1 MHSQLSFMD
10 STVERF
16 REMLAHVR
24 ERVRPAY
31 LRNVY
36 FRIDPRNRPKYFEQC
51 WQFERLESSLDTP
64 GEGVIFLPM
73 SDWHVRFQRSQQF
86 ALRLGE
92 AGFRVL
98 YLNPHL
104 GREFRKVPD
113 GSNSAEIRQLRENV
127 WELHVHLPLEPV
139 FHHRLL
145 SSEEHLILTGALA
158 EAGKRLG
165 FQRAVQIISFP
176 VWGRTALALRERL
189 GWPIL
194 YDCHDFIGGF
204 SRIAPS
210 IVQAEPS
217 IIRASDVGL
226 FSSETLMDLNKP
238 LQPERVLIRN
248 GVDRS
253 FIREDREA
261 RRFGGEQSV
270 TYIGSLDDWIDVPAI
285 EAAARE
291 HSSVIFRLFG
301 RVESASIRRLERYSN
316 VHLKGECPHS
326 QVADILES
334 SGAAIIP
341 FKLNRLTRAVDPIK
355 AYEYL
360 ALGLPVITSELP
372 ELERFRDLI
381 YIYRTPAE
389 FCGAI
394 GAALAERDEKLSRR
408 RRAAVLRETWEERT
422 DMLVQQ
428 IGLCTGTHYL
438 SLRTDDR

>member
-1 MHSQLSFMD
+1 MN

-16 REMLAHVR
+16 GEMMAHIK

-36 FRIDPRNRPKYFEQC
+36 FRIDPRNRPEYFEQC
-51 WQFERLESSLDTP
+51 WQFDRLESSLDTP
-64 GEGVIFLPM
+64 AEGVIFLPM

-113 GSNSAEIRQLRENV
+113 RSKAAEIRQLRDNV
-127 WELHVHLPLEPV
+127 WELHVHLLREPV

-145 SSEEHLILTGALA
+145 SSEEQFILA
-158 EAGKRLG
+158 EALEAAGEKLG
-165 FQRAVQIISFP
+165 FERAVQIISFP
-176 VWGRTALALRERL
+176 VWGGTALTLRERL

-210 IVQAEPS
+210 IVQTEPS
-217 IIRASDVGL
+217 IIGASDVGL
-226 FSSETLMDLNKP
+226 FSSETLMDLNKA

-261 RRFGGEQSV
+261 RKCDGVQSV
-270 TYIGSLDDWIDVPAI
+270 TYVGSLDDWIDVPAI

-291 HSSVIFRLFG
+291 HSSVVFRLFG
-301 RVESASIRRLERYSN
+301 RVESAGIKCLEQYSN
-316 VHLKGECPHS
+316 VHLEGECPHS
-326 QVADILES
+326 QVADILEQS
-334 SGAAIIP
+334 SAAIIP
-341 FKLNRLTRAVDPIK
+341 FKLNHLTRAVDPIK

-360 ALGLPVITSELP
+360 ALGLPVISSELP
-372 ELERFRDLI
+372 ELDRFRDLM

-389 FCGAI
+389 FCSAI
-394 GAALAERDEKLSRR
+394 GAALAERDEKMSRR
-408 RRAAVLRETWEERT
+408 RRAAILRETWEERT
-422 DMLVQQ
+422 DALVQQ
-428 IGLCTGTHYL
+428 IGLCTGTRCL
-438 SLRTDDR
+438 SLKGDDQ